1 MDMENIFYMSVKDI
15 MVFTTFFV
23 SLPLFYITTLVF
35 GIWTVALKS
44 LWDIVFHSDTL
55 WDLGCNW

>member
-15 MVFTTFFV
+15 VVFTTFFV

-55 WDLGCNW
+55 